1 MRVKFKTGNSFE
13 ATIAYILGATKNQK
27 PTILGARGIELEP
40 FAARQLHTWNC
51 PKKRI
56 RKIAQYV
63 GYSFDMQAQA
73 HPLPK
78 PVRHYIV
85 TFPPEDSEILERNEL
100 LVEIVAKYMLQIGI
114 SNTQYIFVRHNN
126 TKHPH
131 VHIVFN
137 PIDNDFNVI
146 RESDQFHKN
155 ERICKRITKE
165 YNLHFSNPR
174 NFSTH
179 LEKLPKHDQIKAI
192 VRKEVE
198 SALRISDS
206 WGDLE
211 TKLKKHNIAIGY
223 RRNHENELTG
233 IVFHWKSNDTVYHF
247 KGSQLSRS
255 LTVSKINRCFESN
268 SACIEVKD
276 EICSSTTNDE
286 NVVKSKVKSRQY
298 NTKKKKVSIIKF

>member
-13 ATIAYILGATKNQK
+13 LTTAYILGATKNQK
-27 PTILGARGIELEP
+27 PTILAAQGIELQP
-40 FAARQLHTWNC
+40 FAARKIHTGNC
-51 PKKRI
+51 PKKYI
-56 RKIAQYV
+56 RKIAKYI
-63 GYSFDMQAQA
+63 GYSFDIQAQT

-85 TFPPEDSEILERNEL
+85 TFPPEDTEILERNEL

-114 SNTQYIFVRHNN
+114 SNTQYIVVRHNN

-165 YNLHFSNPR
+165 YSLHFSNPR
-174 NFSTH
+174 NVRTN

-192 VRKEVE
+192 MRKEVE
-198 SALRISDS
+198 NALRTSDR
-206 WGDLE
+206 WEDLE
-211 TKLKKHNIAIGY
+211 TKLNTHNIEISY
-223 RRNHENELTG
+223 RRNHKNELIG
-233 IVFHWKSNDTVYHF
+233 IVFHRKTNDTVYHF

-255 LTVSKINRCFESN
+255 LTVSKINKYLVSN
-268 SACIEVKD
+268 SARIEEKD
-276 EICSSTTNDE
+276 VICPSTTSNE
-286 NVVKSKVKSRQY
+286 NILKSEVNTHQNNTRVKKG
-298 NTKKKKVSIIKF
+298 SIIKF